1 MLCATGLIALSTL
14 CAKIL
19 GTGDDGLSAFQ
30 VTWGRYFFAF
40 LGLILVA
47 SVLRPAFTKIAWPR
61 HAVRVGCGWVGVTAM
76 FAAATFIPLGDTT
89 AITFTNPIF
98 AMLLAIP
105 ILGERIGR
113 VRWGTAMLALVGALL
128 LIRPG
133 TASFQPAALLALAAA
148 LLFGMEVVM
157 LKLLSRSEPTFQ
169 VVLIANVIGVVL
181 SSLVVVWFWL
191 TPTGNQWLLMVATGL
206 SMVCAQGLFT
216 SALKQGDASFILPFS
231 YATLL
236 FAAFYDAIL
245 FDVLP
250 TILSVVGGAVIVL
263 SGIILAWREARIAK
277 ASK

>member
-1 MLCATGLIALSTL
+1 MANNHHNKRRA
-14 CAKIL
+14 
-19 GTGDDGLSAFQ
+19 
-30 VTWGRYFFAF
+30 
-40 LGLILVA
+40 
-47 SVLRPAFTKIAWPR
+47 
-61 HAVRVGCGWVGVTAM
+61 
-76 FAAATFIPLGDTT
+76 
-89 AITFTNPIF
+89 
-98 AMLLAIP
+98 

-113 VRWGTAMLALVGALL
+113 VRWGTAVLALIGALL

-181 SSLVVVWFWL
+181 STLVVVWFWH
-191 TPTGNQWLLMVATGL
+191 TPTGNQWWLMAATGL
-206 SMVCAQGLFT
+206 SMACAQGLFT

-250 TILSVVGGAVIVL
+250 TILSVVGGAVIVV

-277 ASK
+277 PSK